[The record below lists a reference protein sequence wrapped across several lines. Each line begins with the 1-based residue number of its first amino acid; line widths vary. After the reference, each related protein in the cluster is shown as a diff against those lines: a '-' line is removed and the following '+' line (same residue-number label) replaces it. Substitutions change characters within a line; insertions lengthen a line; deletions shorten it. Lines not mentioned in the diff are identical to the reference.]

1 MNQTWTIAG
10 IMSGTSLDG
19 LDITVCR
26 FEESA
31 GIWQFEIAEAETLP
45 YTDPWRDR
53 LTSAFSEDAYALA
66 RLHSEYGKYIGEC
79 AGAFFESRHLKP
91 QLIASHGHTIFHR
104 PHEGVTFQLGCGAS
118 IAAATGIDTVSDFRT
133 LDVALGGQGAPLV
146 PVGDHYLFAGHRFC
160 LNLGGFA
167 NISYEKEG
175 KRLAFDICPVNTAL
189 NYLASRRGLQY
200 DSGGDLAMNGQIVP
214 ELLDQMN
221 SLAYYHQQGP
231 KSLGREWFEK
241 AFLPL
246 ISNGN
251 YSIEDRLRT
260 TVEHIGIQISNSLF
274 LSPGTTLFTTGGG
287 AFNHFLIETIE
298 EHISRHGIHVVVP
311 DDKVVQFKE
320 ALIFAFLGLLR
331 HRNKINVFASVTGAQ
346 SDSSSGAVYTP
357 GHA

>member
-1 MNQTWTIAG
+1 MNSQWTIAG

-19 LDITVCR
+19 LDIALCR
-26 FEESA
+26 FEESG
-31 GIWQFEIAEAETLP
+31 GIWQFEILEAETLP
-45 YTDPWRDR
+45 YTDPWRNR
-53 LTSAFSEDAYALA
+53 LISAFGEGAYSLA
-66 RLHSEYGKYIGEC
+66 KLHSDYGKYIGEC
-79 AGAFFESRHLKP
+79 SSEFFKAKGIQP

-104 PHEGVTFQLGCGAS
+104 PNEGVTFQLGCGAS

-146 PVGDHYLFAGHRFC
+146 PVGDHYLFGGHKFC

-167 NISYEKEG
+167 NISFEKEG
-175 KRLAFDICPVNTAL
+175 KRLAFDICPANTAL
-189 NYLASRRGLQY
+189 NYLASRKGLSY
-200 DSGGDLAMNGQIVP
+200 DSGGELAMNGQIIP

-231 KSLGREWFEK
+231 KSLGREWYEK

-246 ISNGN
+246 IINGS

-260 TVEHIGIQISNSLF
+260 TVEHIAVQISNSLF

-311 DDKVVQFKE
+311 DSNVVQFKE

-331 HRNKINVFASVTGAQ
+331 HLGRVNVFSSVTGAER
-346 SDSSSGAVYTP
+346 DSCSVGVYL
-357 GHA
+357 G

>member
-1 MNQTWTIAG
+1 MNSPWTIAG

-19 LDITVCR
+19 LDIAVCR
-26 FEESA
+26 FEEA
-31 GIWQFEIAEAETLP
+31 GGLWQFEILEAATLP
-45 YTDPWRDR
+45 YTDPWRNR
-53 LTSAFSEDAYALA
+53 LTSAFGEDAWSLA
-66 RLHSEYGKYIGEC
+66 KLHSDYGKYIGEC
-79 AGAFFESRHLKP
+79 SREFFKAKGIQP

-104 PHEGVTFQLGCGAS
+104 PEEGVSFQLGCGAA
-118 IAAATGIDTVSDFRT
+118 IAAATGITTVCDFRT

-146 PVGDHYLFAGHRFC
+146 PVGDHYLFGGHKFC

-167 NISYEKEG
+167 NISFEKDG
-175 KRLAFDICPVNTAL
+175 KRLAFDICPANTAL
-189 NYLASRRGLQY
+189 NYLASRRGLEF
-200 DSGGDLAMNGQIVP
+200 DSGGDLAMNGQIIP

-221 SLAYYHQQGP
+221 SLAFYHQQGP

-260 TVEHIGIQISNSLF
+260 TVEHIGMQIGNCLF
-274 LSPGTTLFTTGGG
+274 LAPGTTLFTTGGG

-311 DDKVVQFKE
+311 DSNVVQFKE

-331 HRNKINVFASVTGAQ
+331 HLGRTNVFSSVTGAEK
-346 SDSSSGAVYTP
+346 DSSSGAVY
-357 GHA
+357 GG